1 MGIYPEF
8 IGWQSPLAISFI
20 DCDAQ
25 VCRTIQNALTSR
37 GHDVGIYPSAEQF
50 MCSGAL
56 GLADMLI
63 LAEIKPSASEQVPL
77 CSGACQR
84 PDLPTI
90 VIMKHGLEASRLSTV
105 SRSMPP
111 ALERPNPCERLAI
124 LYSFLS
130 RIGLL
135 SHS

>member
-1 MGIYPEF
+1 MGIYSEF
-8 IGWQSPLAISFI
+8 IGWQSPLAISLI

-25 VCRTIQNALTSR
+25 VCRILHHALSNR
-37 GHDVGIYPSAEQF
+37 GHDVGIFPSAEQF
-50 MCSGAL
+50 MGSGAL

-63 LAEIKPSASEQVPL
+63 LAGMDLSVSEQLPL
-77 CSGACQR
+77 CSGARER

-90 VIMKHGLEASRLSTV
+90 VVMKHGLEASRLSTV
-105 SRSMPP
+105 SRSMPH
-111 ALERPNPCERLAI
+111 ALERPDPCERLAI
-124 LYSFLS
+124 LYSFLC

>member
-25 VCRTIQNALTSR
+25 VCRTIQDALSTR
-37 GHDVGIYPSAEQF
+37 GHDVGIFPSAEQF

-63 LAEIKPSASEQVPL
+63 LAGIKLSASEKLPL
-77 CSGACQR
+77 CSGARQR

-90 VIMKHGLEASRLSTV
+90 VIMKHGLEASRLSAV
-105 SRSMPP
+105 SRSMPHV
-111 ALERPNPCERLAI
+111 LEGPGPGERLVI
-124 LYSFLS
+124 LCSFLC

-135 SHS
+135 SRS